1 MRIYKMISIVLH
13 PIVLPTIG
21 VLFYFILIPNNFNSN
36 QRLALLGL
44 IFVTTY
50 IVPLLILIFFK
61 KFKLINSFE
70 AESIQ
75 ERKIPIALMIIIF
88 YLLGNTLKDIPN
100 LFDIGLLFY
109 ATALGLLLI
118 YILFVFKIKTSIHL
132 LSLGITSGF
141 FFILNSLYNENLIIF
156 VICTILLA
164 GLLASSRLHLR
175 AHKQNEVYLGFI
187 LGFFAPAIV
196 FYYL

>member
-1 MRIYKMISIVLH
+1 MISIVLH

-100 LFDIGLLFY
+100 LFDIGVLFY
-109 ATALGLLLI
+109 ATALGEDSWS
-118 YILFVFKIKTSIHL
+118 V
-132 LSLGITSGF
+132 
-141 FFILNSLYNENLIIF
+141 
-156 VICTILLA
+156 
-164 GLLASSRLHLR
+164 RR
-175 AHKQNEVYLGFI
+175 R
-187 LGFFAPAIV
+187 
-196 FYYL
+196 

>member
-1 MRIYKMISIVLH
+1 VKIHKIISIVLH

-36 QRLALLGL
+36 QKLALLGL

-61 KFKLINSFE
+61 KFRLINSFK

-75 ERKIPIALMIIIF
+75 ERKIPVALMIIIF

-100 LFDIGLLFY
+100 LFDMGVLFY

-132 LSLGITSGF
+132 LSLGITTGF
-141 FFILNSLYNENLIIF
+141 FFILNSLYNENLIVF
-156 VICTILLA
+156 VSCTLVLS

-175 AHKQNEVYLGFI
+175 AHKQNEVYIGFI
-187 LGFFAPAIV
+187 IGFFAPIFV

>member
-1 MRIYKMISIVLH
+1 MKIHKIISIVLH
-13 PIVLPTIG
+13 PILLPTIG

-36 QRLALLGL
+36 QKLALLGL

-61 KFKLINSFE
+61 KFRLINSFK

-75 ERKIPIALMIIIF
+75 ERKIPVALMIIIF

-100 LFDIGLLFY
+100 LFDMGVLFY

-132 LSLGITSGF
+132 LSLGITTGF
-141 FFILNSLYNENLIIF
+141 FFILNSLYNENLIVF
-156 VICTILLA
+156 VSCTLVLS

-175 AHKQNEVYLGFI
+175 AHKQNEVYIGFI
-187 LGFFAPAIV
+187 IGFFAPIFV

>member
-1 MRIYKMISIVLH
+1 MKIHKIISIILH

-36 QRLALLGL
+36 QKLALLGL

-61 KFKLINSFE
+61 KFRLINSFK

-75 ERKIPIALMIIIF
+75 ERKIPVALMIIIF

-100 LFDIGLLFY
+100 LFDMGVLFY

-132 LSLGITSGF
+132 LSLGITTGF
-141 FFILNSLYNENLIIF
+141 FFILNSLYNENLIVF
-156 VICTILLA
+156 VSCTLVLS

-175 AHKQNEVYLGFI
+175 AHKQNEVYIGFI
-187 LGFFAPAIV
+187 IGFFAPIFV

>member
-1 MRIYKMISIVLH
+1 MKIHKIISIVLH

-36 QRLALLGL
+36 QKLALLGL

-61 KFKLINSFE
+61 KFRLINSFK

-75 ERKIPIALMIIIF
+75 ERKIPVALMIIIF

-100 LFDIGLLFY
+100 LFDMGVLFY

-132 LSLGITSGF
+132 LSLGITTGF
-141 FFILNSLYNENLIIF
+141 FFILNSLYNENLIVF
-156 VICTILLA
+156 VSCTLVLS

-175 AHKQNEVYLGFI
+175 AHKQNEVYIGFI
-187 LGFFAPAIV
+187 IGFFAPIFV

>member
-1 MRIYKMISIVLH
+1 MKIHKIISIILH

-118 YILFVFKIKTSIHL
+118 YILFVFKIKTNDLKRH
-132 LSLGITSGF
+132 
-141 FFILNSLYNENLIIF
+141 
-156 VICTILLA
+156 C
-164 GLLASSRLHLR
+164 R
-175 AHKQNEVYLGFI
+175 
-187 LGFFAPAIV
+187 
-196 FYYL
+196 

>member
-1 MRIYKMISIVLH
+1 VKIHKIISIILH

-36 QRLALLGL
+36 QKLALLGL

-61 KFKLINSFE
+61 KFRLINSFK

-75 ERKIPIALMIIIF
+75 ERKIPVALMIIIF

-100 LFDIGLLFY
+100 LFDMGVLFY

-132 LSLGITSGF
+132 LSLGITTGF
-141 FFILNSLYNENLIIF
+141 FFILNSLYNENLIVF
-156 VICTILLA
+156 VSCTLVLS

-175 AHKQNEVYLGFI
+175 AHKQNEVYIGFI
-187 LGFFAPAIV
+187 IGFFAPIFV

>member
-1 MRIYKMISIVLH
+1 MISIVLH

-75 ERKIPIALMIIIF
+75 ERKIHIALMIIIF

-118 YILFVFKIKTSIHL
+118 YILFVFKIKTSIHV

-141 FFILNSLYNENLIIF
+141 FFILN
-156 VICTILLA
+156 
-164 GLLASSRLHLR
+164 
-175 AHKQNEVYLGFI
+175 
-187 LGFFAPAIV
+187 
-196 FYYL
+196 